1 VLQIKSSAPTRID
14 LAGGTLDIWPLHL
27 FFNNPPTL
35 NAAIDLYATV
45 EISTRKDKR
54 IFLSSCDL
62 GLDDNFSS
70 LDVLPDNHPLELVI
84 RTLKFYAPK
93 SGLEITTN
101 CQAPHGSGIGGSSAL
116 NIALH
121 GALNR
126 LTGRRYCRSDMIE
139 IAKNIETQV
148 IKVPAGY
155 QDYFPAMYGGV
166 RKVVPGVQGT
176 VTKKLAISPTEL
188 TRHFVLCY
196 TGKPRNSGIN
206 NWEITK
212 KAIDG
217 DRSVIRH
224 LKSIRDC
231 ALEMEQIL
239 NRGQIKSMAPIFVR
253 EWKARKQLAPNISN
267 LHMDLLIR
275 SAMKKGALG
284 GKVCGAGGGGC
295 IAFIVSPAKKLLVID
310 DLTSNGGQVLPFN
323 FVARGLRHS
332 SQKAFDNR
340 KAHL

>member
-1 VLQIKSSAPTRID
+1 MSYIKSSAPTRID

-27 FFNNPPTL
+27 FFDNPPTL

-45 EISTRKDKR
+45 EIIPRKDKR
-54 IFLSSCDL
+54 IFLTSRDL
-62 GLDDNFSS
+62 CLSDNFSS
-70 LDVLPDNHPLELVI
+70 LDALPDDHPLELVV
-84 RTLKFYAPK
+84 RTLKFYAPQ
-93 SGLEITTN
+93 SGLEISTN
-101 CQAPHGSGIGGSSAL
+101 CQAPKGSGIGGSSAL

-126 LTGRRYCRSDMIE
+126 LTGRRYRRAEMIE

-148 IKVPAGY
+148 IKVPAGC

-166 RKVVPGVQGT
+166 RKVVPGLQGT
-176 VTKKLAISPTEL
+176 KTEKFAISPAEL

-206 NWEITK
+206 NWEVTK
-212 KAIDG
+212 KAVDG
-217 DRSVIRH
+217 NRAVIRN

-231 ALEMEQIL
+231 AVEMEQVL
-239 NRGQIKSMAPIFVR
+239 SRGQIKRLAPIFAR

-267 LHMDLLIR
+267 LEMDQLIR
-275 SAMKKGALG
+275 SAIKKGALA

-295 IAFIVSPAKKLLVID
+295 IAFIVPPAKKQLVIQE
-310 DLTSNGGQVLPFN
+310 LTSNGGQVLPFR
-323 FVARGLRHS
+323 FVSRGLRH
-332 SQKAFDNR
+332 
-340 KAHL
+340 

>member
-1 VLQIKSSAPTRID
+1 MLHIKSSAPTRID

-27 FFNNPPTL
+27 LFDNPPTL

-45 EISTRKDKR
+45 EIIPRKDKR
-54 IFLSSCDL
+54 IFLNSRDL
-62 GLDDNFSS
+62 GLSDNFSS
-70 LDVLPDNHPLELVI
+70 LDALPDNHPLELIV

-93 SGLEITTN
+93 SGLEISTD
-101 CQAPHGSGIGGSSAL
+101 CQAPQGSGIGGSSAL

-126 LTGRRYCRSDMIE
+126 FTGRRYRKAEMIE

-176 VTKKLAISPTEL
+176 ETEKFAISPAEL

-206 NWEITK
+206 NWEVTK
-212 KAIDG
+212 KAVDG
-217 DRSVIRH
+217 NRAVIRH

-231 ALEMEQIL
+231 AVEMERVL
-239 NRGQIKSMAPIFVR
+239 SRGQLKSLAPIFAK
-253 EWKARKQLAPNISN
+253 EWKARKQLAPNISTPE
-267 LHMDLLIR
+267 MDRLIR
-275 SAMKKGALG
+275 FALKKGALA

-295 IAFIVSPAKKLLVID
+295 IAFIVPPAKKQSIIEA
-310 DLTSNGGQVLPFN
+310 LTSRGDQVLPFR
-323 FVARGLRHS
+323 FVSRPLRVAS
-332 SQKAFDNR
+332 V
-340 KAHL
+340 

>member
-1 VLQIKSSAPTRID
+1 MSYIKSSAPTRID

-27 FFNNPPTL
+27 FFDNPPTL

-45 EISTRKDKR
+45 EIIPRKDKR
-54 IFLSSCDL
+54 IFLTSRDL
-62 GLDDNFSS
+62 CLSDNFPS
-70 LDVLPDNHPLELVI
+70 LEALPDDHPLELVV
-84 RTLKFYAPK
+84 RTLKFYAPQ
-93 SGLEITTN
+93 SGLEISTN
-101 CQAPHGSGIGGSSAL
+101 CQAPKGSGIGGSSAL

-126 LTGRRYCRSDMIE
+126 LTGRRYRRAEMIE

-148 IKVPAGY
+148 IKVPAGC

-166 RKVVPGVQGT
+166 RKVVPGLQGT
-176 VTKKLAISPTEL
+176 KTEKFAISPAEL

-206 NWEITK
+206 NWEVTK
-212 KAIDG
+212 KVVDG
-217 DRSVIRH
+217 NRAVIRN

-231 ALEMEQIL
+231 AVEMEQAL
-239 NRGQIKSMAPIFVR
+239 SRGQIKRLAPIFAR

-267 LHMDLLIR
+267 HEMDQLIR
-275 SAMKKGALG
+275 SAIKKGALA

-295 IAFIVSPAKKLLVID
+295 IAFIVPPAKKQLVIQE
-310 DLTSNGGQVLPFN
+310 LTSNGGQVLPFR
-323 FVARGLRHS
+323 FVSRGLRH
-332 SQKAFDNR
+332 
-340 KAHL
+340 